1 MIDWIDPSLSDIED
15 VADRLASVALQDPA
29 QRPQAMACMTEMG
42 LLGLCEPE
50 SCGGMGLGAEAL
62 ARVLERL
69 ARHDAGH
76 AALLFAHSAAQLVWG
91 CAGGVAPEAVPN
103 SGWCAWPGFHDL
115 ERHDWPRVQPQQRL
129 SGTLNACLMGQAAS
143 EVVTPVRLPDGRL
156 ACARFSMDQPGIERG
171 EAPRFMGLRAA
182 RIGAMTLHNACAIVS
197 DPLPESTVWALNVQ
211 LSLPIMAMQCGLMQG
226 SLETAQRYTQE
237 RHQGGGPLLGWGEV
251 RRLLALQLER
261 LSLAHAA
268 LSAGLRA
275 LVGPQ
280 DSLRQAIQ
288 LRALL
293 LQTGQLA
300 TALSTDG
307 VQLLGGNGYM
317 QDYGQEARMRD
328 AWQLQGL
335 MGPAAQRRQ
344 DLLGWQLRA
353 PGPDWSAAA

>member
-1 MIDWIDPSLSDIED
+1 MIDWTDPSLSDIED
-15 VADRLASVALQDPA
+15 VADRLCSVALQDPA
-29 QRPQAMACMTEMG
+29 QRPQAMACMAEMG
-42 LLGLCEPE
+42 LPGLCEPE
-50 SCGGMGLGAEAL
+50 SSGGMGLGAEAL
-62 ARVLERL
+62 ARVLARL

-76 AALLFAHSAAQLVWG
+76 AALLFAHSAAQLVWRS
-91 CAGGVAPEAVPN
+91 AGGAVPDTVAT

-115 ERHDWPRVQPQQRL
+115 ERHDWPRLQPHQRV
-129 SGTLNACLMGQAAS
+129 SGTLSACLLGQAAS
-143 EVVTPVRLPDGRL
+143 EVVTPVRLSDGRL
-156 ACARFSMDQPGIERG
+156 ACARLRTDQPGVERG
-171 EAPRFMGLRAA
+171 EGPRFMGLRAA
-182 RIGAMTLHNACAIVS
+182 RIGAMTLRDVCAIVS
-197 DPLPESTVWALNVQ
+197 DPLPESTVWALNAQ

-226 SLETAQRYTQE
+226 SLETAQRYAQE

-251 RRLLALQLER
+251 RRLLAVQIER
-261 LSLAHAA
+261 LSIAQAA

-275 LVGPQ
+275 LAGPS

-335 MGPAAQRRQ
+335 LGPAAQRRQ
-344 DLLGWQLRA
+344 DLLSWQLRA
-353 PGPDWSAAA
+353 PGPEWSAAA